1 MVPVIDCQVHAYDR
15 DRPERP
21 WAGSLAGPA
30 SATGDEMVAA
40 MDAVGV
46 DGALLV
52 SPYRMYRYD
61 GSYALTVQAAHPGR
75 FGLVKPFDPNAAD
88 VAGELAAWAK
98 KPGVVG
104 ARLMLTDGFGDGAA
118 SAEHPGFHRLLDGA
132 ARLGLPVN
140 VLCWG
145 ALPLARTLAER
156 HPDTRVVIDHLGLP
170 QPFHPPPPAQPF
182 RELPA
187 VLALAELPNV
197 AIKVSGAGTLSHR
210 PFPFDD
216 IWDPLARVF
225 DAFGLERC
233 LWGTD
238 WTRAVELLTYREGV
252 EAFRAT
258 DRLSAEDRAMLM
270 GGALTRIY
278 GFSPTLPTSAMS
290 ASATSPTPRRT

>member
-1 MVPVIDCQVHAYDR
+1 MTPVIDCQVHAYDR

-21 WAGSLAGPA
+21 WADSLVGPA
-30 SATGDEMVAA
+30 SVTGDEMVAA

-52 SPYRMYRYD
+52 SPFRMYRYD

-75 FGLVKPFDPNAAD
+75 FGIIKPFDPNAAD
-88 VAGELAAWAK
+88 VGAELADWAQA
-98 KPGVVG
+98 PGVVG
-104 ARLMLTDGFGDGAA
+104 ARLMLADGFGDGAA
-118 SAEHPGFHRLLDGA
+118 DAEHPGVHRLLA
-132 ARLGLPVN
+132 AAGRLGLPVN
-140 VLCWG
+140 VLAWG

-156 HPDTRVVIDHLGLP
+156 HPDTPIVIDHLGLP
-170 QPFHPPPPAQPF
+170 QPFHPPPPAAPF
-182 RELPA
+182 QELPA

-238 WTRAVELLTYREGV
+238 WTRAVELLTYCQGV
-252 EAFRAT
+252 EAFRVAE
-258 DRLSAEDRAMLM
+258 RLSDGDREMLM

-278 GFSPTLPTSAMS
+278 GFSPTREAPPAER
-290 ASATSPTPRRT
+290 RRT

>member
-1 MVPVIDCQVHAYDR
+1 MAPVIDCQVHAYDR
-15 DRPERP
+15 NRPERP
-21 WAGSLAGPA
+21 WAGSLVGPA

-61 GSYALTVQAAHPGR
+61 GSYALAVQAAHPGR
-75 FGLVKPFDPNAAD
+75 FGLIKPFDPNATD
-88 VAGELAAWAK
+88 VATELAAWAE

-104 ARLMLTDGFGDGAA
+104 ARLMLTDGFGDGSA
-118 SAEHPGFHRLLDGA
+118 SAEHPGIHRLLDGA
-132 ARLGLPVN
+132 GRLGLPVN

-145 ALPLARTLAER
+145 ALPLARALAES
-156 HPDTRVVIDHLGLP
+156 HPDTSIVIDHLGLP
-170 QPFHPPPPAQPF
+170 QPFHPPPPAEPF

-187 VLALAELPNV
+187 VLAMAELPNV
-197 AIKVSGAGTLSHR
+197 AIKVSGACTLSHR

-216 IWDPLARVF
+216 IWDPLAGVF

-252 EAFRAT
+252 EAFRVA

-278 GFSPTLPTSAMS
+278 GFSPRPPTA
-290 ASATSPTPRRT
+290 PEPRRP

>member
-1 MVPVIDCQVHAYDR
+1 MAPVIDCQVHAYDR
-15 DRPERP
+15 NRPERP
-21 WAGSLAGPA
+21 WAGSLVGPA

-75 FGLVKPFDPNAAD
+75 FGLIKPFDPNATD
-88 VAGELAAWAK
+88 VAAELAAWAE
-98 KPGVVG
+98 KPGAVG
-104 ARLMLTDGFGDGAA
+104 ARLMLTDGFGDGSA
-118 SAEHPGFHRLLDGA
+118 SADHPGVHRLLDSAG
-132 ARLGLPVN
+132 RLGLPVN

-145 ALPLARTLAER
+145 ALPLARALAEA
-156 HPDTRVVIDHLGLP
+156 HPDTRIVIDHLGLP
-170 QPFHPPPPAQPF
+170 QPFHPPPPPEPF

-187 VLALAELPNV
+187 VLAMAELPNV
-197 AIKVSGAGTLSHR
+197 AIKVSGACTLSHR

-252 EAFRAT
+252 EAFRVP
-258 DRLSAEDRAMLM
+258 DRLSAEDRATLM

-278 GFSPTLPTSAMS
+278 GFSPTP
-290 ASATSPTPRRT
+290 PEPRRP